1 MMNKTNGNS
10 SRYLGPLLIVMSLMF
25 FWNLSR
31 NINDVLIPHLKR
43 ACQLTDLQSSLIQSA
58 FFGAYFLMALPA
70 GRFIEKRGYKT
81 GMITGLVLAAIG
93 AAIFYPAAITRFYPV
108 FLLALFTMASG
119 FAILEVTATPYIS
132 RLGDPDHASSRLS
145 LAAAIGSVG
154 ATIGPYLGSAFLL
167 HDQDISANLIASLNP
182 QQLQN
187 FLNGEAHMVIA
198 PYLTLAGL
206 FIALCILLYFLNF
219 PVINEGVSNKKLSDV
234 FKFKHTMLGVFA
246 VFAYL
251 GAEVGVVSF
260 IIRYTKTLNI
270 VGMTEKKAALFIT
283 LYMALVLAGRLLG
296 ALILKH
302 NKPNKVLIICSTGAF
317 GLVLVSVL
325 TSGYLSII
333 TLSIVGFFTSVM
345 YPIIFTLSIKNI
357 GGYTKVASSLLIM
370 GVVGGAIIP
379 PVMGLISDHAGIRL
393 AFTAPLICYLYVLFY
408 GLKGYVVKHAP
419 LADDIDEAI
428 ITVAGH

>member
-1 MMNKTNGNS
+1 MSKTTGNS
-10 SRYLGPLLIVMSLMF
+10 SKYLVPLLIVMSLMF

-43 ACQLTDLQSSLIQSA
+43 ACQLSDLQSSLIQSA

-70 GRFIEKRGYKT
+70 GRFIEKKGYKT
-81 GMITGLVLAAIG
+81 GMITGLILAAIG
-93 AAIFYPAAITRFYPV
+93 AAIFYPAATTRFYPV

-132 RLGDPDHASSRLS
+132 KLGDPDHASSRLS
-145 LAAAIGSVG
+145 LAAAVGSVG

-167 HDQDISANLIASLNP
+167 HDKDISADLIASFNP
-182 QQLQN
+182 EQLKS
-187 FLNGEAHMVIA
+187 FLNSEAHMVIV

-206 FIALCILLYFLNF
+206 FIALCILLYFLKF
-219 PVINEGVSNKKLSDV
+219 PVINEGVSRKKLSDV
-234 FKFKHTMLGVFA
+234 FKFKHTILGVLA

-270 VGMTEKKAALFIT
+270 AGMTEKKSALFIT

-296 ALILKH
+296 ALVLKH
-302 NKPNKVLIICSTGAF
+302 TKPNKVLILCSTGAF
-317 GLVLVSVL
+317 GLILVSVL
-325 TSGYLSII
+325 TQGHVAIIALS
-333 TLSIVGFFTSVM
+333 LVGFFTSVM

-357 GGYTKVASSLLIM
+357 GEYTKVAASLLIM

-379 PVMGLISDHAGIRL
+379 PIMGLISDHSGIRL
-393 AFTAPLICYLYVLFY
+393 AFIAPLVCYLYVLFY
-408 GLKGYVVKHAP
+408 GIKGYVVKHKAFP
-419 LADDIDEAI
+419 EEAESTI
-428 ITVAGH
+428 LTVVGH